1 MKTLNSIDE
10 VEAYLGSL
18 ECKSTESP
26 LSIWAAKQIVLLMKR
41 NQSLFEDANINPE
54 ISEIGQAIVNMA
66 MNEVKRKK
74 IRQLVCRLVRVLYVL
89 AMKMNREEFAQ
100 IGYDMFAEIW
110 DQQDYYSYDLLDE
123 YKKQSDNR

>member
-1 MKTLNSIDE
+1 MNRGYFTRRKFQTL
-10 VEAYLGSL
+10 
-18 ECKSTESP
+18 K
-26 LSIWAAKQIVLLMKR
+26 
-41 NQSLFEDANINPE
+41 FF
-54 ISEIGQAIVNMA
+54 
-66 MNEVKRKK
+66 
-74 IRQLVCRLVRVLYVL
+74 RLVRVLYVL

>member
-1 MKTLNSIDE
+1 MLRE
-10 VEAYLGSL
+10 
-18 ECKSTESP
+18 
-26 LSIWAAKQIVLLMKR
+26 
-41 NQSLFEDANINPE
+41 
-54 ISEIGQAIVNMA
+54 
-66 MNEVKRKK
+66 
-74 IRQLVCRLVRVLYVL
+74 QLVSECSRMILDAVRSHRGWLSFISSESQVNRGYFTRRKFQTLKFFRLVRVLYVL